1 MSKYKGKT
9 AQEWAE
15 LAESVQR
22 ENLSLIKLLDNPPD
36 AEIALSIMR
45 ELAQHDTLRRIADV
59 RLREWKIDMAPDY
72 DGILDQDRYARP
84 RVELIMYATL
94 K

>member
-36 AEIALSIMR
+36 AEIALSIVR
-45 ELAQHDTLRRIADV
+45 ELMQHDTLRRISDV
-59 RLREWKIDMAPDY
+59 RLREYKIEMLPDH
-72 DGILDQDRYARP
+72 DGILDQNRYGRP
-84 RVELIMYATL
+84 RVKLLMYATL